1 MTVPLV
7 SSRVVPMLTGGLF
20 VVRVH
25 CDGAGSGRVGG
36 VAVSNGIRTPS
47 AQGKTGSAF
56 TARLVAVPGTCAND
70 EKVITEVARTAASDN
85 EADLYV
91 SIVRFYSTHS
101 CDVNLR
107 NQQKKVHARRIG
119 ASSERNG
126 ADAAFSLCFKFD
138 KSGFLAAFAVGIDG

>member
-1 MTVPLV
+1 MGNDCAIGKQQGGANVNG
-7 SSRVVPMLTGGLF
+7 RVVCCACPLRWSG
-20 VVRVH
+20 
-25 CDGAGSGRVGG
+25 GSGRVGG
-36 VAVSNGIRTPS
+36 LAVTNGIRTPN

-70 EKVITEVARTAASDN
+70 EKVINEVARTAASDN
-85 EADLYV
+85 EADLDV

-107 NQQKKVHARRIG
+107 NQQKKLHAGRIG

-126 ADAAFSLCFKFD
+126 ADAAFRFVEPVLTSSGPSLK
-138 KSGFLAAFAVGIDG
+138 

>member
-1 MTVPLV
+1 M
-7 SSRVVPMLTGGLF
+7 
-20 VVRVH
+20 
-25 CDGAGSGRVGG
+25 
-36 VAVSNGIRTPS
+36 
-47 AQGKTGSAF
+47 
-56 TARLVAVPGTCAND
+56 
-70 EKVITEVARTAASDN
+70 
-85 EADLYV
+85 V

-119 ASSERNG
+119 ASSEPNG